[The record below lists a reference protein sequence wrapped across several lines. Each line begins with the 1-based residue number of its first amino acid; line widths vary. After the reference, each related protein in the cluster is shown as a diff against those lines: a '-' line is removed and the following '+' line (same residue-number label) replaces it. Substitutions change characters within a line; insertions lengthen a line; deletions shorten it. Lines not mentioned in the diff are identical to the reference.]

1 MNNILKYIIIG
12 TLFLGLGLGGGY
24 QIGKYAI
31 DFNTSKNIHKKE
43 VSFEKKPSISNISV
57 EGYASIVES
66 PRKAVVNVF
75 SEKIVRNISPWDFF
89 FRDFSDNDEFQF
101 PQIPQRTRR
110 ERSLGSGVII
120 SENGYILTN
129 NHVINGADKIFIA
142 LSSDEEQDN
151 KQNSNNEIEAK
162 LIGADSQTD
171 LALLKIEK
179 NDLPFIPFA
188 DSDNA
193 RIGDIVFAIGNP
205 FGIGQT
211 VTMGII
217 SAKRKENLG
226 VTPYDYFIQTDAAI
240 NPGNSGGALI
250 DSEGNLI
257 GISTALFSKSGGYQG
272 IGLAVPSNTAQRI
285 ADSLKQ
291 NGKVK
296 RPYLG
301 ISVIDLNEDIN
312 PITIEFLNKGYKEGA
327 LVLKVQPGGKAYSV
341 GVKPGTLVNNINGK
355 QVKSSEELI
364 RFALKL
370 KEGEEVKLKADVLDL
385 QKGNI
390 TKKEFSFIPEVK

>member
-1 MNNILKYIIIG
+1 
-12 TLFLGLGLGGGY
+12 
-24 QIGKYAI
+24 
-31 DFNTSKNIHKKE
+31 
-43 VSFEKKPSISNISV
+43 
-57 EGYASIVES
+57 
-66 PRKAVVNVF
+66 
-75 SEKIVRNISPWDFF
+75 
-89 FRDFSDNDEFQF
+89 
-101 PQIPQRTRR
+101 
-110 ERSLGSGVII
+110 
-120 SENGYILTN
+120 
-129 NHVINGADKIFIA
+129 
-142 LSSDEEQDN
+142 LSSEEEQDN

-327 LVLKVQPGGKAYSV
+327 LVLKVQPGGKADSV
-341 GVKPGTLVNNINGK
+341 GIKPGTLVNNINGK
-355 QVKSSEELI
+355 QIKSSEELI

-370 KEGEEVKLKADVLDL
+370 KEDEEVKLKADVLDL